1 MNKGK
6 FALLFTFAACL
17 SVIVFLWL
25 LAVPLENFTAERIV
39 MVLLI
44 SPIFAILL
52 AFNLSRFLK
61 QHGYSLRQVHVALEQ
76 NIADRN
82 FIYEFQRLVFIHLMP
97 IAFLGA
103 LIFYYGEFTP
113 AIAEFLALFALIIAL
128 SPLLFLGISFLVVML
143 QVYERVRKKG
153 LLGADFFNF
162 WIWIHLF
169 VFNLLLMTTMNAIFG
184 VTGRMV
190 ARAKFP
196 ILFHLSIP
204 LVNSFVAVKI

>member
-61 QHGYSLRQVHVALEQ
+61 QHGYFSPFYCME
-76 NIADRN
+76 NTIEN
-82 FIYEFQRLVFIHLMP
+82 PIY
-97 IAFLGA
+97 
-103 LIFYYGEFTP
+103 
-113 AIAEFLALFALIIAL
+113 
-128 SPLLFLGISFLVVML
+128 
-143 QVYERVRKKG
+143 
-153 LLGADFFNF
+153 
-162 WIWIHLF
+162 
-169 VFNLLLMTTMNAIFG
+169 
-184 VTGRMV
+184 
-190 ARAKFP
+190 AK
-196 ILFHLSIP
+196 
-204 LVNSFVAVKI
+204 